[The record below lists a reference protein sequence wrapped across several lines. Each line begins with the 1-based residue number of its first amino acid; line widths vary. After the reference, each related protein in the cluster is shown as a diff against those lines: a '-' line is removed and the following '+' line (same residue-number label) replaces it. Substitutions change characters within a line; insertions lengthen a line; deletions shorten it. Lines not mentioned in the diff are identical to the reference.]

1 MLMKYVLD
9 VFNEFC
15 KYVGFK
21 ININKIECILL
32 GILKNFYDEFYGIKI
47 INKVVRCLGIF
58 IGYDKVECYN
68 KNWMKVYYDVEKFFE
83 FWKRRKLIL
92 FGKLCIINIFVLF
105 KFIYV
110 VLIFNFFE
118 NDFIKKI

>member
-47 INKVVRCLGIF
+47 INKVVRC
-58 IGYDKVECYN
+58 
-68 KNWMKVYYDVEKFFE
+68 FF
-83 FWKRRKLIL
+83 
-92 FGKLCIINIFVLF
+92 G
-105 KFIYV
+105 
-110 VLIFNFFE
+110 
-118 NDFIKKI
+118 IKKIMVLNCIYLIF